1 MDKILKTIS
10 ELGENNTEFLET
22 LKAIKGTAYTAH
34 VAAIAN
40 VINIIRTTNSMICEK
55 YPDAIVEHIQQ
66 IQSTY
71 TSALVEP
78 FFRVTIPG
86 DDSQSANTR
95 WNACDEMMRNIAV
108 LVERQMAAE
117 KAVGK
122 NIVPR
127 GTDGNGV

>member
-1 MDKILKTIS
+1 MDLNKINQTIS
-10 ELGENNTEFLET
+10 DLGENNTEFLET
-22 LKAIKGTAYTAH
+22 LKAIKGPAYTAH

-40 VINIIRTTNSMICEK
+40 VVNILRTTNSMICDK
-55 YPDAIVEHIQQ
+55 YPEFVVEHIQQ

-86 DDSQSANTR
+86 DDSQSVISR
-95 WNACDEMMRNIAV
+95 WDACDEMMRNIAV

-122 NIVPR
+122 SIVPR
-127 GTDGNGV
+127 GDSEL

>member
-1 MDKILKTIS
+1 MDMKQILQTIS
-10 ELGENNTEFLET
+10 DLGENNNEFLET
-22 LKAIKGTAYTAH
+22 LKAVKGVAYTAH

-55 YPDAIVEHIQQ
+55 YPESVVNHIQK

-71 TSALVEP
+71 TSHLVEP
-78 FFRVTIPG
+78 FFLASIPG
-86 DDSQSANTR
+86 DDPAAVISR
-95 WNACDEMMRNIAV
+95 WDACDEMMKNIGV

-122 NIVPR
+122 SIVPR
-127 GTDGNGV
+127 GDLDL